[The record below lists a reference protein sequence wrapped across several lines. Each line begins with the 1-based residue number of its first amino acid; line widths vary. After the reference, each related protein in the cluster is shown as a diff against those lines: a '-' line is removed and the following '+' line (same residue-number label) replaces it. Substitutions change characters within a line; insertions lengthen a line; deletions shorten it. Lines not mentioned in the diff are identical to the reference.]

1 MEVLEYVA
9 PDELVEKGLID
20 CRALVRVLD
29 GDTVLAESTGAVT
42 TAWPEPNGS
51 ILVPEGDVRLDLLS
65 ETGTGDGGEALF
77 ALAAG
82 GEPVAWRDSR
92 TSADG
97 GALIGF
103 HRRPLLIE
111 VHDRRPG
118 YENGVS
124 TVDRFPRWGDITDL
138 MDLMDVREQSDGSF
152 QAPPFGTIRRNVVE
166 GGQLLGD
173 TIVAA
178 SKTDPAKRV
187 ISAQTIFSRPG
198 LFNEPLRIDV
208 NRSRVGRSFTTLT
221 VETTQN
227 GKPIATGAVLM
238 DAGVDDLM
246 RHQVDAPEVP
256 GPMEAHPYDFG
267 LIGRELR
274 IVNGDYSPDP
284 DRLGPPEIHAWMR
297 HRVQPD
303 QLYMRQAILAQPT
316 THWTIA
322 ASMLPHKGYGEVMAH
337 RTISTGVLSSTIY
350 FHEDPDLTDWILY
363 STRATHA
370 GNGLAQGEGRI
381 FSIGGK
387 LLATYSVQVMVR
399 ALEVPEGDAG
409 MKDDRLM

>member
-1 MEVLEYVA
+1 MEVLDYVA
-9 PDELVEKGLID
+9 PDALVEKGLID
-20 CRALVRVLD
+20 CRALVRILD
-29 GDTVLAESTGAVT
+29 GETVVAESSRAVT

-51 ILVPEGDVRLDLLS
+51 ILLPESDVNLDLLR
-65 ETGTGDGGEALF
+65 EAGTGEGGEALF
-77 ALAAG
+77 ALTEG
-82 GEPVAWRDSR
+82 SEPVAWRDAR
-92 TSADG
+92 TASDG
-97 GALIGF
+97 AALIGF
-103 HRRPLLIE
+103 YRKPLRIE
-111 VHDRRPG
+111 LHDRRPG

-124 TVDRFPRWGDITDL
+124 TVDRFPRWGDINEL
-138 MDLMDVREQSDGSF
+138 IDLMDVREQADGSF

-178 SKTDPAKRV
+178 AKTDPSKRV
-187 ISAQTIFSRPG
+187 ISAQAIFSRPG
-198 LFNEPLRIDV
+198 LFNEPLRLDV
-208 NRSRVGRSFTTLT
+208 HKSRMGRSFTTLT

-227 GKPIATGAVLM
+227 GKPIATGAVLL
-238 DAGVDDLM
+238 DAGVPDLM
-246 RHQVDAPEVP
+246 RHQVDAPDVP
-256 GPMEAHPYDFG
+256 GPMEAQPYDFG

-284 DRLGPPEIHAWMR
+284 DRIGPPEIHSWMR

-303 QLYMRQAILAQPT
+303 QLYLRQAVLAQPT

-322 ASMLPHKGYGEVMAH
+322 ASMLPHKGFGEVMAH

-350 FHEDPDLTDWILY
+350 FHEDPDLTEWILY

-381 FSIGGK
+381 FSESGK

-399 ALEVPEGDAG
+399 ALEVPEGEAG
-409 MKDDRLM
+409 MRDDRLM

>member
-1 MEVLEYVA
+1 MEVLDYVA
-9 PDELVEKGLID
+9 PDALVEKGLID
-20 CRALVRVLD
+20 CRALARVFD
-29 GDTVLAESTGAVT
+29 GETVLAESTKAVT
-42 TAWPEPNGS
+42 TVWPEPNGS
-51 ILVPEGDVRLDLLS
+51 LLIPEADVRLDLLL
-65 ETGTGDGGEALF
+65 EAGTGEGGEILF
-77 ALAAG
+77 TLTEG
-82 GEPVAWRDSR
+82 GEPVAWRDAR
-92 TSADG
+92 SAPGG

-103 HRRPLLIE
+103 HRKHLRIE
-111 VHDRRPG
+111 LQDRRPG
-118 YENGVS
+118 HENGVS

-138 MDLMDVREQSDGSF
+138 IDLMDVRQQPDGSF
-152 QAPPFGTIRRNVVE
+152 QAPPFGTVRRNVVE

-178 SKTDPAKRV
+178 AKTDPSKRI
-187 ISAQTIFSRPG
+187 ISAQTVFSRPG

-208 NRSRVGRSFTTLT
+208 HKSRMGRSFTTLT

-227 GKPIATGAVLM
+227 GKPIATGLVLL
-238 DAGVDDLM
+238 DAGVPDLM
-246 RHQVDAPEVP
+246 RHHVDAPDVP

-284 DRLGPPEIHAWMR
+284 DRIGPPEIHSWMR
-297 HRVQPD
+297 HRIQPD
-303 QLYMRQAILAQPT
+303 QLYLRQAILAQPT

-322 ASMLPHKGYGEVMAH
+322 ASMLPHNGYGEVMAH

-350 FHEDPDLTDWILY
+350 FHEDPDLTEWILY

-381 FSIGGK
+381 FSQSGK